1 MERVLSI
8 HWVASVFLYFGFSP
22 VPSSEVWPFR
32 TESPL
37 LVQLQISPYVCTQR

>member
-8 HWVASVFLYFGFSP
+8 NWLASVFLYFDFSP
-22 VPSSEVWPFR
+22 VPSSKVWPFR

-37 LVQLQISPYVCTQR
+37 LVQSQVNPYVCTQR